1 MVLRLLLMAL
11 RLLLL
16 LALRLLL
23 LLLMALRLMALRLLL
38 LVTPPPLAPDTSVRR
53 FCQCADLVWRT
64 CWRAKTLGKWRR
76 ARLSTFGS
84 GRKPD

>member
-16 LALRLLL
+16 LALRLL

-38 LVTPPPLAPDTSVRR
+38 LVTPPPLAPDTSV
-53 FCQCADLVWRT
+53 WRT